1 MADTAMQTT
10 AGISSGKGV
19 KSLGKLGGG
28 SSSNSSRPVAGDGR
42 QTNQLKFIQQVVIKA
57 LWKHNFSWPFQKPV
71 DAEALG
77 LPVSLLGLVLF
88 LSIEPIKNCSEL
100 IGLS

>member
-10 AGISSGKGV
+10 AGHGINSGKSV

-28 SSSNSSRPVAGDGR
+28 SSSTRLATGDGR

-77 LPVSLLGLVLF
+77 LPVSLLVYPF
-88 LSIEPIKNCSEL
+88 KVLSIEPF
-100 IGLS
+100 